1 LFGKIL
7 LREFGRIPPPKPRNG
22 IASIIRRASEMAQA
36 KAIDPDEYVRNN
48 RDTLVRIIK
57 HGNDDFVR
65 SLALAAL
72 VEFGEDP
79 DIEKVRRE
87 LEKAAELDPS
97 G

>member
-1 LFGKIL
+1 
-7 LREFGRIPPPKPRNG
+7 
-22 IASIIRRASEMAQA
+22 MAEA
-36 KAIDPDEYVRNN
+36 KATDPDEYVRNN

-72 VEFGEDP
+72 VEYGEDP

-87 LEKAAELDPS
+87 IEKAARMDPTE
-97 G
+97 